1 LEIQVQISKDYTSA
15 FIYVSVKEVED
26 DFILNVPLLEEAL
39 SNEGVVIG
47 IKRDVLNDICKY
59 KKFNQKILVAECI
72 EPQTGDDARVEII
85 KKPKRADEI
94 TPIITDDGEVDYY
107 SPREGFIA
115 YVRKGET
122 IAIRYPPTRGE
133 AGENILGRV
142 MPGKFGKEISLDL
155 FKGSDTKIAGDTLIA
170 GCDGIISIKGLQVNV
185 ESTYQINDNIGR
197 NTGSIDIPKEL
208 DITLMIQGDIQR
220 GLSVKCHKLFVSGCI
235 EDAKIDC
242 NYLNVKGGIVGVGDK
257 PIEADHI
264 SVGFINGER
273 KVIGKT
279 VNVLREISSGAQVM
293 AETVKA
299 YTIQGTSIMS
309 KEAIWTDYING
320 KNTIMVGLNY
330 KAKMEYDELSMKI
343 AEIREPLEELRNVS
357 YAGAKR
363 MKQLKELSKL
373 NPKHPLLQKELPK
386 ILEIKEK
393 LGKFEELNET
403 LYKRREECEKKIY
416 SAGEPFLFIK
426 SGFSKDTSSGM
437 TVEPDTTIFLKEHSM
452 KVYESTRGGLYYISK
467 YGISSSTRYNTRELK
482 EKFNKF
488 VEIIEEDIKKRFE
501 QSQNQTD

>member
-15 FIYVSVKEVED
+15 FINVSVEEEEE
-26 DFILNVPLLEEAL
+26 DFILDVQRLEEAL

-47 IKRDVLNDICKY
+47 IKKDVLNDICRNKR
-59 KKFNQKILVAECI
+59 FNHKILVAECT
-72 EPQTGDDARVEII
+72 EPETGDDARVEII
-85 KKPKRADEI
+85 KKPKRDDEI
-94 TPIITDDGEVDYY
+94 TPITTDDGEIDYY
-107 SPREGFIA
+107 APREGFIA
-115 YVRKGET
+115 YIRKGET
-122 IAIRYPPTRGE
+122 IAIRHPPTRGE
-133 AGENILGRV
+133 AGENVLGRV

-155 FKGSDTKIAGDTLIA
+155 FKGSCTKIVGDKLIA
-170 GCDGIISIKGLQVNV
+170 ECDGIISLKGLQVNV

-208 DITLMIQGDIQR
+208 DITLIIQGDVQR
-220 GLSVKCHKLFVSGCI
+220 GLSVKCHKLHVSGCI

-242 NYLNVKGGIVGVGDK
+242 NFLKVQGGIVGVGDK

-273 KVIGKT
+273 KIIGKI

-293 AETVKA
+293 AELVKA
-299 YTIQGTSIMS
+299 YTIQGTSVIA
-309 KEAIWTDYING
+309 KQALWTDFING

-330 KAKMEYDELSMKI
+330 EAKMEYDELSTKI

-386 ILEIKEK
+386 ILETKEK
-393 LGKFEELNET
+393 LEKFEKLNES
-403 LYKRREECEKKIY
+403 LYKRRTECEKKIY
-416 SAGEPFLFIK
+416 SVGEPFLFIK

-437 TVEPDTTIFLKEHSM
+437 TVEPDTTIFLKDYSM
-452 KVYESTRGGLYYISK
+452 KVYESTRGGLYYLSK
-467 YGISSSTRYNTRELK
+467 YGVSSSTRYNTRELK

-488 VEIIEEDIKKRFE
+488 MEIIEEDIKRRFE
-501 QSQNQTD
+501 QSQSQTD